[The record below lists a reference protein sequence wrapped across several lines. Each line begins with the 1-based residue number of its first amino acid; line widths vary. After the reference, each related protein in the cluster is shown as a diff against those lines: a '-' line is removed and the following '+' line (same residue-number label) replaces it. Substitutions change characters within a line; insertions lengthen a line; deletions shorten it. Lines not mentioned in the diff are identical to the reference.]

1 MPAARPIG
9 PSRRDFL
16 KTSAGAAA
24 SLVILRGSAAS
35 TRANSA
41 LRIGVVGVG
50 NRGAAN
56 LAGVGGEH
64 IVALCDVD
72 ANYLASAAWQF
83 KEARTFSDYRAM
95 IAGVPLDAIVVS
107 TPDHMHAPAAAL
119 GMRQGL
125 HAYVEKPLART
136 VYECRALED
145 LARSKN
151 LVTQMGT
158 QIHAEDNYRR
168 VVELVQGGAIG
179 TVREVHVWC
188 GKSWSDGRFGPAKP
202 APDFLDWNQWLG
214 PRPERP
220 FSEGIHPA
228 NWRRFWEY
236 GTGTLGD
243 MACHYID
250 LVFWAL
256 ELGSPT
262 RVQAWGPEV
271 HEVGTP
277 NALRV
282 RWDFPAAGSAGRDA
296 VALWWY
302 DGGQRP
308 DIVKGLKHADG
319 SPIEWGDGHL
329 FVGDKGMILS
339 EYFKHV
345 LLPEERFAGFT
356 PPEPSIPRS
365 IGHHAEWL
373 EAIRNGGTTTCNF
386 GYSGRLAE
394 AVLLGNIAY
403 RAGGDITFDGRSAR
417 VTNNPEAQK
426 LLVPSFRPGFEV

>member
-1 MPAARPIG
+1 MPARDVV
-9 PSRRDFL
+9 SSVNRRDFL
-16 KTSAGAAA
+16 KVSAGTAA
-24 SLVILRGSAAS
+24 SLLILRGSAAS

-50 NRGAAN
+50 NRGYEN
-56 LAGVGGEH
+56 LMGVAGED

-72 ANYLASAAWQF
+72 ANYLAAAAGKF
-83 KEARTFSDYRAM
+83 KDAKIFRDYREM
-95 IAGVPLDAIVVS
+95 VSSMKLDAIVVGA
-107 TPDHMHAPAAAL
+107 PDHIHAPAAAF
-119 GMRQGL
+119 GMRRGL

-188 GKSWSDGRFGPAKP
+188 GKSWSDGRWGEAKP
-202 APDFLDWNQWLG
+202 APETLDWNLWQG

-220 FSEGIHPA
+220 YSDGIHPG
-228 NWRRFWEY
+228 NWRRYWEY

-243 MACHYID
+243 MACHYLD

-256 ELGSPT
+256 ELGYPT
-262 RVQAWGPEV
+262 RVQAWGPEI

-277 NALRV
+277 NALKV
-282 RWDFPAAGSAGRDA
+282 RWDFPRAGAQRDTIG
-296 VALWWY
+296 VWWY
-302 DGGQRP
+302 DGGPRP
-308 DIVKGLKHADG
+308 EIVANLKHSDG
-319 SPIEWGDGHL
+319 SPIQWGDGHL
-329 FVGDKGMILS
+329 FVGDKGMIIS
-339 EYFKHV
+339 DYGRYI
-345 LLPEERFAGFT
+345 LLPEDQYAGFT
-356 PPEPSIPRS
+356 PPPQTIAKS
-365 IGHHAEWL
+365 IGHHAEWIK
-373 EAIRNGGTTTCNF
+373 ACKDGGPTTCNF
-386 GYSGRLAE
+386 AYSGRLAQ

-403 RAGGDITFDGRSAR
+403 RAGGEIGWDGENGR
-417 VTNNPEAQK
+417 VIGNAEAQR
-426 LLVPSFRPGFEV
+426 LIVPDFRAGFEV